1 MVLNDGAR
9 MEAKTCGHCKRGEVY
24 GVAAT
29 VMVRGKNRDGR
40 SVAKAYLCDDHLTV
54 ETDDGAEYMVTKL
67 PTAWTPDEL
76 TTRNTGYQ
84 SFTQMC
90 ANYPTL
96 RPINAELRLLRAA
109 YLKAVGKPAF
119 A

>member
-1 MVLNDGAR
+1 MLPNEDMKV
-9 MEAKTCGHCKRGEVY
+9 ETKTCGHCKRGEVS
-24 GVAAT
+24 GVPAT

-54 ETDDGAEYMVTKL
+54 ETDDGAEYTVTKL
-67 PTAWTPDEL
+67 ATAYSLDEL
-76 TTRNTGYQ
+76 TTRNTGYL
-84 SFTQMC
+84 SFAQMC

-96 RPINAELRLLRAA
+96 RPGNAEMRLLRGA